1 MVRVRQVTPEVFE
14 ATDDLV
20 RVGDEDIA
28 FLKARVGAT
37 ARKRIR
43 LCAHRHVDD
52 DLHEM
57 LIVLDRGT
65 YIRPHKHL
73 DKAESL
79 HIIEGTADVVFFD
92 DAGDIVDVTPLGEY
106 GSGRRFYYRLGGPR
120 FHTLVPRSELL
131 VFHETI
137 RGPFRRSDNVLAPW
151 SPDEDDAAATAAYRS
166 RLIAAVDAF
175 VRSRD
180 SGDRSRPE
188 T

>member
-1 MVRVRQVTPEVFE
+1 MRQVTPEVFE
-14 ATDDLV
+14 ATGDLV
-20 RVGDEDIA
+20 RVGDDDIA
-28 FLKARVGAT
+28 FLKDRVGAT

-43 LCAHRHVDD
+43 LCAHKGVDD

-57 LIVLDRGT
+57 LIVLDRDT

-79 HIIEGTADVVFFD
+79 HIIEGAADVVFFD
-92 DAGDIVDVTPLGEY
+92 DAGEIVDVTPLGEY
-106 GSGRRFYYRLGGPR
+106 GSGRRFFYRLGGPT

-137 RGPFRRSDNVLAPW
+137 RGPFRRSDNVLASW
-151 SPDEDDAAATAAYRS
+151 SADEGDAAAAAAYRS
-166 RLIAAVDAF
+166 RLVAAVDAF

-180 SGDRSRPE
+180 RAERGRQR